1 MIDTTGIKVP
11 TSLVPRAY
19 VDYDMEA
26 QQILGLPFELPDGAC
41 IPPLTPAA
49 LIALELV
56 SSPFFKDPHGCDALD
71 AAASIRIMTVAV
83 HQPDQLGALTRDPD
97 TRNTAAAE
105 WLLQHGDALAK
116 VYELVVQW
124 ILDVPFYGFAM
135 RPGQGKR
142 REKYFWFD
150 GEFAGALLAPASKI
164 LATPVQDI
172 LWHTPLCLIGHA
184 VAQHD
189 AAMGTKGVERPP
201 DLAALDRMMAEA
213 AEREDRG
220 ELHPWQ
226 YIDPDNYGLTDRQV
240 RANPD
245 LIGTFAQILDD
256 VHAGRHPQPPPA
268 DPNPEPQPATPSA
281 SEAEPTITVKAPPYA
296 Q

>member
-71 AAASIRIMTVAV
+71 AAAAIRIMLVAT
-83 HQPDQLGALTRDPD
+83 HRPDRLGALTRDPD
-97 TRNTAAAE
+97 TLRGEAAE
-105 WLLQHGDALAK
+105 WLAQHGSALAQ
-116 VYELVVQW
+116 VYELAVQW

-189 AAMGTKGVERPP
+189 SAMGTKGVERPP

-226 YIDPDNYGLTDRQV
+226 YVDPDNYGLTDRQV

-256 VHAGRHPQPPPA
+256 VHAGRHPQPPPSG
-268 DPNPEPQPATPSA
+268 PNPEPQPATPSA